1 MRTTRSRLLNVFD
14 AHRLGLRLARRSLS
28 LGGGLLF
35 AILRSKIYPSFDINH
50 QLISEFINLSFG
62 IFRYLPFFEN
72 GRSLPL
78 GGELLLEIL
87 WSKIYPSFDINDDR
101 PCLFPN
107 LPTYVRSFEKRSQW
121 YYFVSNSRDITSF
134 VIRQNT
140 NRASRYSALDVIK
153 IFRARMKSYR
163 STWFVILVARYRVTI
178 AKLHSLS
185 DPLPSARTFLSA
197 IYHRESCRV
206 GFLRLWS
213 NR

>member
-1 MRTTRSRLLNVFD
+1 MVKNLSIIRYKQWSAIIFYYLPSFEN
-14 AHRLGLRLARRSLS
+14 GLVVYERRV
-28 LGGGLLF
+28 F
-35 AILRSKIYPSFDINH
+35 AILRSKIYSSFDINDRSC
-50 QLISEFINLSFG
+50 LFPNLP
-62 IFRYLPFFEN
+62 RYLLVQSFEN
-72 GRSLPL
+72 GRSLSMRRVY
-78 GGELLLEIL
+78 

>member
-1 MRTTRSRLLNVFD
+1 MIGHAYFRICQDIFWFNLSRMD
-14 AHRLGLRLARRSLS
+14 ARCLWEESTVKNLS
-28 LGGGLLF
+28 IIRYKRWS
-35 AILRSKIYPSFDINH
+35 AK
-50 QLISEFINLSFG
+50 LISEFAKVYS
-62 IFRYLPFFEN
+62 IFRET
-72 GRSLPL
+72 
-78 GGELLLEIL
+78 IAVV
-87 WSKIYPSFDINDDR
+87 
-101 PCLFPN
+101 LFHVQQPRH
-107 LPTYVRSFEKRSQW
+107 YV
-121 YYFVSNSRDITSF
+121 F

-140 NRASRYSALDVIK
+140 NRAPRYSALDVIK

-185 DPLPSARTFLSA
+185 DPLPSARTFLPA

>member
-1 MRTTRSRLLNVFD
+1 MIGHYFLLSSIFREWTRCLWEESFRDTTVKN
-14 AHRLGLRLARRSLS
+14 
-28 LGGGLLF
+28 LF
-35 AILRSKIYPSFDINH
+35 IIRYKWSVM
-50 QLISEFINLSFG
+50 LISEFAKISFG
-62 IFRYLPFFEN
+62 SIFREWTLAVYE
-72 GRSLPL
+72 RSLR
-78 GGELLLEIL
+78 
-87 WSKIYPSFDINDDR
+87 SKIYPSFDINDDR

-185 DPLPSARTFLSA
+185 DPLPSARTFLPA